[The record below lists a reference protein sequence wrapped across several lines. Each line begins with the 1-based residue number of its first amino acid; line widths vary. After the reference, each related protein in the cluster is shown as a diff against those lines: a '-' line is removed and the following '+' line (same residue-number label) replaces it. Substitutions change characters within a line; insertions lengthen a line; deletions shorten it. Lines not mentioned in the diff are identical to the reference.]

1 MNNLNQAGN
10 AGEVSNYVTIARDL
24 WPLFLI
30 GLGIA
35 LASGVSHIKR
45 SYLQRNKWQLIG
57 NTILSS
63 VVSSAV
69 SLGFALIAP
78 LCYPG
83 VTPEVKIGI
92 VLVVN
97 GVGLKLFDAYMRKK
111 HGLQIVDLM
120 DPGDINQIRQKM
132 SPEQRRQHVQNCP
145 FKGDECCNPH
155 DCYRADC
162 NE

>member
-83 VTPEVKIGI
+83 VTPEIQIGI

-111 HGLQIVDLM
+111 HCLQIVDLM
-120 DPGDINQIRQKM
+120 DPGDINQIRQTM

-145 FKGDECCNPH
+145 FKGDECCTSH
-155 DCYRADC
+155 ECIGAEC
-162 NE
+162 NK

>member
-83 VTPEVKIGI
+83 VTSEVKIGI

-97 GVGLKLFDAYMRKK
+97 GV
-111 HGLQIVDLM
+111 
-120 DPGDINQIRQKM
+120 
-132 SPEQRRQHVQNCP
+132 
-145 FKGDECCNPH
+145 
-155 DCYRADC
+155 
-162 NE
+162 

>member
-35 LASGVSHIKR
+35 LVSGVSHIKR

-78 LCYPG
+78 LCYP
-83 VTPEVKIGI
+83 
-92 VLVVN
+92 
-97 GVGLKLFDAYMRKK
+97 
-111 HGLQIVDLM
+111 
-120 DPGDINQIRQKM
+120 
-132 SPEQRRQHVQNCP
+132 
-145 FKGDECCNPH
+145 
-155 DCYRADC
+155 
-162 NE
+162 